1 MPTGFTAPLYD
12 GKDITFEQFAN
23 SCLRAFGIY
32 VRWGYRTDIGDYEVP
47 DKIEPSD
54 YHKKKYDELKAEYDE
69 FINHPKSKK
78 QLEKEYIEY
87 VNNVNA
93 KNEKF
98 AKEKNDLRV
107 RYDAMLD
114 KVRKW
119 DIPSEEYQGV
129 KDFMEAQLTDSI
141 LHDCNIH
148 VQEVLPRSQ
157 WIASLQNRS
166 ALVKDMNYHFKKYQ
180 EEVAHAA
187 ESTRW
192 LKTFTESI
200 KKVK

>member
-1 MPTGFTAPLYD
+1 MPTGFTSPIYD

-23 SCLRAFGIY
+23 SCLRAFGIS
-32 VRWGYRTDIGDYEVP
+32 VHWGYRTDIGDYEVP

-119 DIPSEEYQGV
+119 DIPSEEYQRV
-129 KDFMEAQLTDSI
+129 KDFMETQLTDSI
-141 LHDCNIH
+141 LHDCNFH
-148 VQEVLPRSQ
+148 VQEVLPKSQ
-157 WIASLQNRS
+157 WIASQQNRS
-166 ALVKDMNYHFKKYQ
+166 DLVEDMNYHF
-180 EEVAHAA
+180 
-187 ESTRW
+187 
-192 LKTFTESI
+192 
-200 KKVK
+200 

>member
-1 MPTGFTAPLYD
+1 MPTGFTLPIYD

-23 SCLRAFGIY
+23 SCLRAFGIS
-32 VRWGYRTDIGDYEVP
+32 VHWGYRTDIGDYEVP

-114 KVRKW
+114 KVRK
-119 DIPSEEYQGV
+119 
-129 KDFMEAQLTDSI
+129 
-141 LHDCNIH
+141 
-148 VQEVLPRSQ
+148 
-157 WIASLQNRS
+157 
-166 ALVKDMNYHFKKYQ
+166 
-180 EEVAHAA
+180 
-187 ESTRW
+187 
-192 LKTFTESI
+192 
-200 KKVK
+200 